1 MIKCKLNRVFRNS
14 IKALKRKELMII
26 MEFFNIIAGMASI
39 ISLIISLIS
48 LYKVNDIQKNVT
60 NSKQKIT
67 KTKIDNGSNVVQ
79 VGRDYKD
86 K

>member
-1 MIKCKLNRVFRNS
+1 
-14 IKALKRKELMII
+14 MII
-26 MEFFNIIAGMASI
+26 MDFFNIIAGMASI

>member
-1 MIKCKLNRVFRNS
+1 
-14 IKALKRKELMII
+14 MII

-79 VGRDYKD
+79 VGRDYKG

>member
-1 MIKCKLNRVFRNS
+1 
-14 IKALKRKELMII
+14 MII

>member
-1 MIKCKLNRVFRNS
+1 
-14 IKALKRKELMII
+14 

>member
-1 MIKCKLNRVFRNS
+1 
-14 IKALKRKELMII
+14 

-48 LYKVNDIQKNVT
+48 LYKVNNIQKNVT